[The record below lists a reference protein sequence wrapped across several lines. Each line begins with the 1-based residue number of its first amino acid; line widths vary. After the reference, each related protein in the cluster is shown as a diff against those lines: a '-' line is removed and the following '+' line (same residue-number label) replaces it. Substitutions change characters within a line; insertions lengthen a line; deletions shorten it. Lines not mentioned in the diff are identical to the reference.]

1 MTYKGQLF
9 IYTWITSR
17 EIVGSQ
23 RAKGRRREVVLMGGR
38 RRGFRSVAGVSKA
51 DPRARHQ
58 KPRVGISEQLAR
70 ITISLI
76 QTWRSTTI
84 AGTRTTMSDWST
96 SWTTNYKP
104 LPTLIR

>member
-23 RAKGRRREVVLMGGR
+23 RAKDWRREVVLM
-38 RRGFRSVAGVSKA
+38 RRGFRSDAGVSKA

-70 ITISLI
+70 MTISL
-76 QTWRSTTI
+76 
-84 AGTRTTMSDWST
+84 
-96 SWTTNYKP
+96 
-104 LPTLIR
+104 